1 MRTGSLRTRVTRPRS
16 WRAGRRRSP
25 VCAVRSQRRDCA
37 DEEAR
42 STEGGG
48 EVGGTEIENRAARR
62 HGVPGDRGD
71 AKEDAAQQVDQWL
84 PPPAWAAR
92 RPQAATR
99 RGRVGDHARDQEADR
114 PERVWPPHKPVV
126 LRVRDRG
133 VERAKRGRVE
143 EERPCRLND
152 GGP

>member
-25 VCAVRSQRRDCA
+25 VCAVRSQRRDCT

-62 HGVPGDRGD
+62 HGVPGAGG
-71 AKEDAAQQVDQWL
+71 KQKKAAARRFARCL
-84 PPPAWAAR
+84 PPPGGPAR
-92 RPQAATR
+92 RPKAATR
-99 RGRVGDHARDQEADR
+99 RGRV
-114 PERVWPPHKPVV
+114 
-126 LRVRDRG
+126 
-133 VERAKRGRVE
+133 
-143 EERPCRLND
+143 
-152 GGP
+152 